1 MTQKVIKKTIEEIE
15 ELNKE
20 TRYFM
25 AYTLWEKQPHHHEY
39 DDGVPRWVRNAFMT
53 NDNVKAILKSM
64 HLQGNKYEDLTVIPE
79 DILDLNIADADEDTK
94 VLNSYDVNLDVFGN
108 IKENAVSNRTGKSY
122 PYVARTNE
130 TEGKTLRN
138 YVYDSRYTFFSALPF
153 FQKYN
158 KYASIANEPVLVVV
172 DDNGKDITNE
182 LVKTNNSYYKTDAYK
197 DNMDGNPN

>member
-25 AYTLWEKQPHHHEY
+25 AYTLWEKQPHHDKK
-39 DDGVPRWVRNAFMT
+39 DDGAPRWVRNAFMT
-53 NDNVKAILKSM
+53 NDNVKAILANM
-64 HLQGNKYEDLTVIPE
+64 YLQGTKYEDLTVIPE
-79 DILDLNIADADEDTK
+79 DILDLNIADSDEDTK

>member
-25 AYTLWEKQPHHHEY
+25 AYTLWEKQPHHDEK
-39 DDGVPRWVRNAFMT
+39 DDGAPRWVRNAFMT
-53 NDNVKAILKSM
+53 NNDVKFILKNM
-64 HLQGNKYEDLTVIPE
+64 EMQGTKYEDLTVIPE
-79 DILDLNIADADEDTK
+79 DILDLNIADSDEDTK

-182 LVKTNNSYYKTDAYK
+182 LVKINNSYYKTDAYK
-197 DNMDGNPN
+197 DSMDGNPN

>member
-25 AYTLWEKQPHHHEY
+25 AYTLWEKQPHHDEK
-39 DDGVPRWVRNAFMT
+39 DDGAPRWIRNAFMT
-53 NDNVKAILKSM
+53 NNDVKFLLTNM
-64 HLQGNKYEDLTVIPE
+64 EMQGTKYEDLTVIPE
-79 DILDLNIADADEDTK
+79 DILDLNIADSDEDTK

-182 LVKTNNSYYKTDAYK
+182 LVKINNSYYKTDAYK
-197 DNMDGNPN
+197 DSMDGNPN

>member
-25 AYTLWEKQPHHHEY
+25 AYTLWEKQPHHDEK
-39 DDGVPRWVRNAFMT
+39 DDGAPRWIRNAFMT
-53 NDNVKAILKSM
+53 NNDVKFLLTNM
-64 HLQGNKYEDLTVIPE
+64 EMQGTKYEDLTVIPE
-79 DILDLNIADADEDTK
+79 DILDLNIADSDEDTK

-197 DNMDGNPN
+197 DSMDGNPN